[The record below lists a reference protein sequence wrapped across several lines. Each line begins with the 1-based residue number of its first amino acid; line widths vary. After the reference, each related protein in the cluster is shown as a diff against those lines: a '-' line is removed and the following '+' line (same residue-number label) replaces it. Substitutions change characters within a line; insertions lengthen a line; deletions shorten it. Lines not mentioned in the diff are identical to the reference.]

1 MDDRRARHRTP
12 AACGGPVQEKRIRA
26 GKCRNGACGAGLR
39 RRLTA
44 APRNAT
50 RSHGTHDDRCPAQP
64 GSPLGLR
71 ERAAAGYS
79 CSSDFT
85 LAESARLMPVSASPS
100 PRPRAPKPASSSA
113 SRRPRGRRSTSRS
126 SRRASTRHAPV
137 PAPRHGGPPAPIE
150 ATDPLRQSRRHC
162 TAPAGSDDAR
172 NAPAINGLTQAGA
185 RDDPK

>member
-1 MDDRRARHRTP
+1 MDDRRAPHRTP

-26 GKCRNGACGAGLR
+26 GKCRNGVCGVGVR
-39 RRLTA
+39 RWPTA
-44 APRNAT
+44 TRGT
-50 RSHGTHDDRCPAQP
+50 RRSHGAHDDRCPAQP

-100 PRPRAPKPASSSA
+100 PHPRAPKPASSSA

-126 SRRASTRHAPV
+126 SRRAKDRHAPV
-137 PAPRHGGPPAPIE
+137 PAARHGGPPAPV
-150 ATDPLRQSRRHC
+150 AAPDPLRQPRRHC

-172 NAPAINGLTQAGA
+172 NAPAINGLPQAGA
-185 RDDPK
+185 SDDPK